1 MQEYESI
8 TDVLIILTKELYCN
22 LSEQAIIEQ
31 AIILGLAFDAL
42 QLAIA
47 SNNFH
52 MIGTVSW
59 ILMLLQTSSR
69 ESMLVVN
76 AYNG

>member
-8 TDVLIILTKELYCN
+8 TDVLIILTKELHCN
-22 LSEQAIIEQ
+22 LSEQ

-47 SNNFH
+47 SNNFCI
-52 MIGTVSW
+52 IGTVSW

-69 ESMLVVN
+69 ESMLVAN
-76 AYNG
+76 AYYG